1 MAFYTEKN
9 HTHTLFSFAIKW
21 TEILQYDINY
31 NIDSNWSEQI
41 ELGIRN
47 WHCSIRW
54 DTYIQ
59 IDIHILKN
67 ESVFNQVRHKFTPII
82 STTITETLGKDYKPP
97 LTAINTGFNWIGVT
111 RMLIAACGRGASG
124 GVLWGRGGVDV
135 LSSREW
141 VLAGGRWRL
150 QWMCMSSCRAAS
162 LCPHLQW
169 IIVMK
174 VFNWMDFIL
183 LLLDNQKKKDAY
195 HTLSAVLFT
204 FQELKCFY
212 SCHSNLCPLFLAL

>member
-21 TEILQYDINY
+21 TEILQYDINT
-31 NIDSNWSEQI
+31 
-41 ELGIRN
+41 ELALFHSLRYL
-47 WHCSIRW
+47 HT
-54 DTYIQ
+54 D
-59 IDIHILKN
+59 DIHILKN

-97 LTAINTGFNWIGVT
+97 LTAINIGFNWIGVT

>member
-124 GVLWGRGGVDV
+124 GVLWGRGG
-135 LSSREW
+135 
-141 VLAGGRWRL
+141 G
-150 QWMCMSSCRAAS
+150 WMCCPVESGCWRVAGDAS
-162 LCPHLQW
+162 NGCACHL
-169 IIVMK
+169 
-174 VFNWMDFIL
+174 
-183 LLLDNQKKKDAY
+183 
-195 HTLSAVLFT
+195 AVLRHFVPICS
-204 FQELKCFY
+204 E
-212 SCHSNLCPLFLAL
+212 